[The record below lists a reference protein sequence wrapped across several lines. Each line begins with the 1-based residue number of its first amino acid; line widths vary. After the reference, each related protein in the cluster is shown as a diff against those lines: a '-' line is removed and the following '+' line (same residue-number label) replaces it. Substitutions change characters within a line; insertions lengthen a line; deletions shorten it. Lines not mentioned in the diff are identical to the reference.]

1 MKCSVLNRRPLR
13 QLESQCHADHQP
25 ASGRKIVMKKSC
37 ALLAAI
43 CLFVLS
49 IDTALAAPA
58 GQSSTAVESLPEWKD
73 YMQQLIPAGE
83 AVLKTVPHPDDP
95 QARQETWKALTAGLA
110 SAFIAAVYSNADYP
124 EFVSLYNMP
133 FDLMAPEPSYMYT
146 WTPINGAGVYRIR
159 GFRNTAHFVEL
170 SFLAGF
176 YANGTDKGT
185 LASLDLD
192 SLVLAPDTSFELI
205 LSKERPKGYSGNWFE
220 LPPAATNILVRSAA
234 YDWVHERDAILSI
247 ERLDVPATPPRM
259 TAEETSARLSAL
271 PVWVKGAIRG
281 YERFTSLEAQKMRN
295 KLAVHAYQSMGG
307 LLGQVYLEGI
317 YDIADDEALI
327 LETEV
332 PQSCR
337 YWGFLLTD
345 DQFGTID
352 WMNRQSSLN
361 GFQAKLDK
369 DGKFRAVISVR
380 DAGVP
385 NWLDTGGYRY
395 GIIQGRWNKCS
406 SAPIPTIRKV
416 KLADLRK
423 YLPSDTPTVTAQT
436 RDANLRE
443 RRMGAQFRRRW

>member
-1 MKCSVLNRRPLR
+1 
-13 QLESQCHADHQP
+13 
-25 ASGRKIVMKKSC
+25 MKKCC
-37 ALLAAI
+37 ALLAATSMT
-43 CLFVLS
+43 LFS
-49 IDTALAAPA
+49 MDTALAAPA
-58 GQSSTAVESLPEWKD
+58 GQSSAPTAAAPLPEWKD
-73 YMQQLIPAGE
+73 YVEPLIPAGE

-95 QARQETWKALTAGLA
+95 RARQEASKALMAGIA
-110 SAFIAAVYSNADYP
+110 SGFIAAVYSNPDYP

-133 FDLMAPEPSYMYT
+133 FNLMAPEPSYMYT
-146 WTPINGAGVYRIR
+146 WTPINAAGVYRIR
-159 GFRNTAHFVEL
+159 GFRNTARFVEL

-185 LASLDLD
+185 VASLDLD
-192 SLVLAPDTSFELI
+192 SLKLAPDTSFELI
-205 LSKERPKGYSGNWFE
+205 LSKERPKGYTGNWFE
-220 LPPAATNILVRSAA
+220 LPPTATNILVRSAA
-234 YDWVHERDAILSI
+234 YDWVRERDAILSI

-259 TAEETSARLSAL
+259 SAEETSARLSAL
-271 PVWVKGAIRG
+271 PRWVKGAIRG
-281 YERFTSLEAQKMRN
+281 YERFTSLEAQQMRN
-295 KLAVHAYQSMGG
+295 KLTVHAYQSMGG
-307 LLGQVYLEGI
+307 VLGQVYLEGI

-327 LETEV
+327 LETEI

-361 GFQAKLDK
+361 GFQAKLDR

-380 DAGVP
+380 DPGVP

-406 SAPIPTIRKV
+406 SAPMPTIKKV

-423 YLPSDTPTVTAQT
+423 YLPSDTPIVTAQT